1 MTIKLCW
8 ENNNPV
14 PARTQKTLRSSWD
27 FAPDE
32 ERKRTIELYPIMH
45 TGAMGLEMHEYLKQK
60 RKIELARQ
68 KANRVL
74 ARIRE
79 QQIKNWEKNVMG
91 HDTLNEEK

>member
-27 FAPDE
+27 FAPNG
-32 ERKRTIELYPIMH
+32 ERKRTIEMYPIMH
-45 TGAMGLEMHEYLKQK
+45 TGAVGVEMHKYLMQK

-68 KANRVL
+68 KANKVL
-74 ARIRE
+74 ARIMK
-79 QQIKNWEKNVMG
+79 QQKG
-91 HDTLNEEK
+91 EE